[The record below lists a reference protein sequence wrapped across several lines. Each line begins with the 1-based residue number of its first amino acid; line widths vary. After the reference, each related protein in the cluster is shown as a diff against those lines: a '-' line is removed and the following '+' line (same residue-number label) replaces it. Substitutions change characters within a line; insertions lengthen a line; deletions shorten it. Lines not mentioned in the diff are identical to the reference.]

1 MKWKTEPGGMLYRGE
16 LESPDGLIQ
25 LRCSSGLGIAADKW
39 VWTVEWPGGQVA
51 RGTAPTLAVCKEMSE
66 RAGVS
71 FEPFGDG
78 FRKKDGYD

>member
-1 MKWKTEPGGMLYRGE
+1 MKWRQEPGGGLYE
-16 LESPDGLIQ
+16 AEIDSPGGPIKLVCGNTFGLHEQ
-25 LRCSSGLGIAADKW
+25 KW
-39 VWTVEWPGGQVA
+39 YWCVKWPGGQEA
-51 RGTAPTLAVCKEMSE
+51 RGQAPTIAVCKELCE